1 MWKTITRRR
10 PWQGSGHYTRACWLR
25 AGARAMIPPMAR
37 SSIRERQFERLCSPL
52 KADLLR
58 YAFWLSRDHALAE
71 DIVQEALLRAWKS
84 IDSLEN
90 VAAVKPWLLTIVRR
104 EFARTFERKRHE
116 TVDIAA
122 LDTGNDPALAA
133 AGNPEVDD
141 MRQAMLR
148 LEPIYR
154 EPLVLQVLFGYS
166 TAEIAAHLGI
176 SLPAVLTRLFR
187 AREKLREELA

>member
-1 MWKTITRRR
+1 
-10 PWQGSGHYTRACWLR
+10 
-25 AGARAMIPPMAR
+25 MIPPMAR
-37 SSIRERQFERLCSPL
+37 SSFRERQFEWLCSPL

-58 YAFWLSRDHALAE
+58 YAFWLSRDRALAE

-84 IDSLEN
+84 FDSLEN

-141 MRQAMLR
+141 MRHAMLR

>member
-1 MWKTITRRR
+1 M
-10 PWQGSGHYTRACWLR
+10 
-25 AGARAMIPPMAR
+25 
-37 SSIRERQFERLCSPL
+37 
-52 KADLLR
+52 
-58 YAFWLSRDHALAE
+58 
-71 DIVQEALLRAWKS
+71 RAWKA
-84 IDSLEN
+84 IDTLEKA
-90 VAAVKPWLLTIVRR
+90 AAVKPWLLTIVRR

-122 LDTGNDPALAA
+122 LDLASDPAVAA
-133 AGNPEVDD
+133 HEDPEVDD

-166 TAEIAAHLGI
+166 TAEIAAHLDI
-176 SLPAVLTRLFR
+176 SLSAVLTRLFR

>member
-1 MWKTITRRR
+1 
-10 PWQGSGHYTRACWLR
+10 
-25 AGARAMIPPMAR
+25 MILPMAR
-37 SSIRERQFERLCSPL
+37 SSSRERRFEELCAPQ

-58 YAFWLSRDHALAE
+58 YAYWLCRDRAVAE
-71 DIVQEALLRAWKS
+71 DIVQEALLRAWKA
-84 IDSLEN
+84 IDTLEKA
-90 VAAVKPWLLTIVRR
+90 AAVKPWLLTIVRR

-122 LDTGNDPALAA
+122 LDLASDPAVAA
-133 AGNPEVDD
+133 HEDPAVDD
-141 MRQAMLR
+141 MGQAMLR

-166 TAEIAAHLGI
+166 TAEIAAHLDI
-176 SLPAVLTRLFR
+176 SLSAVLTRLFR

>member
-1 MWKTITRRR
+1 M
-10 PWQGSGHYTRACWLR
+10 
-25 AGARAMIPPMAR
+25 
-37 SSIRERQFERLCSPL
+37 
-52 KADLLR
+52 LR
-58 YAFWLSRDHALAE
+58 YAYWLCRDRAVAE
-71 DIVQEALLRAWKS
+71 DIVQEALLRAWKA
-84 IDSLEN
+84 IDTLEKA
-90 VAAVKPWLLTIVRR
+90 AAVKPWLLTIVRR

-122 LDTGNDPALAA
+122 LDLASDPAVAA
-133 AGNPEVDD
+133 HEDPEVDD

-166 TAEIAAHLGI
+166 TAEIAAHLDI
-176 SLPAVLTRLFR
+176 SLSAVLTRLFR